1 MRCLELSA
9 EALVFALVKGKVGI
23 IKRGLLRLGFDYQ
36 SKLL

>member
-9 EALVFALVKGKVGI
+9 KALVFALVKGEVGI
-23 IKRGLLRLGFDYQ
+23 IVLGLLRLGFDCQ